1 MPAES
6 SMHFYLN
13 WAKERIDE
21 MDAAL
26 ASLEGKAAKLQA
38 DSRVNADRIIA
49 DLRKRRDEFQSAVKR
64 QAEASD
70 TAWESIKVQLE
81 TEWKK
86 FEAEVKKYLETFGK
100 DVEQQKAVFQGQLA
114 AQIKA
119 WRETADKI
127 HAAAMQLATERRRD
141 IEETVT
147 RMRGDAAVAE
157 EKLQKLARAGTE
169 SWAALNEALAETRA
183 TFDRAN
189 QAARD
194 AFKRSLS

>member
-38 DSRVNADRIIA
+38 DSRVNADRLIA
-49 DLRKRRDEFQSAVKR
+49 DLRKTRDEFQSAVKR
-64 QAEASD
+64 QAEAND

-81 TEWKK
+81 IEWKK